1 MGEERDPRMEE
12 KEEEKTHEKEQEKVD
27 EKGGSDPLNAVVFAL
42 ILIWAGVILL
52 AHNFG
57 FLEAFEDLVSRIP
70 AGRLDLPWEEI
81 SFFSLTAWRLFFLGA
96 GALVL
101 IEVLIRLLVPEY
113 RRRVMGSVIGAVVL
127 LALGLGGWNLIWPLV
142 LIAIGAS
149 ILLRGLLG
157 SRRL

>member
-1 MGEERDPRMEE
+1 MEE

-96 GALVL
+96 GL
-101 IEVLIRLLVPEY
+101 IVIAEIAIRLAVPQY
-113 RRRVMGSVIGAVVL
+113 RRRVFGSVIGAVIL
-127 LALGLGGWNLIWPLV
+127 IATGLGGWNLIWPLL
-142 LIAIGAS
+142 LIAIGGS
-149 ILLRGLLG
+149 ILLRGILG
-157 SRRL
+157 QRKL

>member
-1 MGEERDPRMEE
+1 MEETMEQERDPRVNE
-12 KEEEKTHEKEQEKVD
+12 KEEEKEQEKLE
-27 EKGGSDPLNAVVFAL
+27 EKGSQDPLSAIVFAL

-57 FLEAFEDLVSRIP
+57 VLGAFDGLLNQLPLGE
-70 AGRLDLPWEEI
+70 LDLPWEEI
-81 SFFSLTAWRLFFLGA
+81 PFFGLTAWRLFFLGA

-113 RRRVMGSVIGAVVL
+113 RRRVMGSLIGAVVL
-127 LALGLGGWNLIWPLV
+127 IAVGLGGWNLIWPLI

-149 ILLRGLLG
+149 ILLRGILG
-157 SRRL
+157 RRL